1 MALRPTTILCP
12 SGSIDQ
18 PKARI
23 LGVIGADGR
32 LVFAKQP
39 IEIDENFKALAKQ
52 GRNPSKRFRF
62 VTNCIQNG
70 CSHWR
75 EGRCT
80 VADIVTDE
88 MTLAQSEA
96 ETVLPLPHCPVR
108 SSCRWFYQRGEAACR
123 VCPDVVADIYVEDP
137 A

>member
-1 MALRPTTILCP
+1 MALRPTTLLCP
-12 SGSIDQ
+12 SGPIDQ

-39 IEIDENFKALAKQ
+39 IEIDENFKALAKR

-62 VTNCIQNG
+62 VTNCIQNR
-70 CSHWR
+70 CSHWK
-75 EGRCT
+75 EGRCI

-88 MTLAQSEA
+88 MTLGESET
-96 ETVLPLPHCPVR
+96 ETALPDCPIR
-108 SSCRWFYQRGEAACR
+108 SSCRWFYQRGASACR
-123 VCPDVVADIYVEDP
+123 VCPNVVADIYVEDP